1 MKCDRLRRRVLHI
14 CAALEVSVSARF
26 QPSNIWQIMKGL
38 PFAGLPCMQNFRSLP
53 LGASNAFG

>member
-26 QPSNIWQIMKGL
+26 KPSQYL
-38 PFAGLPCMQNFRSLP
+38 ADHE
-53 LGASNAFG
+53 GATIRRVAVHAKFQVTTTGSQ